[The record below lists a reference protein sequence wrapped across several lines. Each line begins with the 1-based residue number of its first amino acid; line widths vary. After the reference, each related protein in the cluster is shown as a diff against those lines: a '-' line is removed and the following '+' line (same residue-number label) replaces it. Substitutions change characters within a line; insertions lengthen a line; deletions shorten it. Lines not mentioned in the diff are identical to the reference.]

1 MSSWW
6 SVIHGYNNNTLNE
19 AINMQVS
26 KMSHVMFGGLTHDPA
41 IKLTEKL
48 LNILDDKLEHIF
60 YCDSGSVSVEIAMKM
75 ALQYFY
81 KENQNKKNSFLTVRR
96 GYHGDTFGAMS
107 VCDPIT
113 GMHSLFSSVLMKN
126 YFVSEPKSKFD
137 EAFDKKDLD
146 EIKDVLNKNHEN
158 IAAVIIEPIVQGA
171 GGMRIYHKDY
181 LIGLRKL
188 CDEYNVLLIF
198 DEIATGFGRTGKLFA
213 YEHAEVIPDILTIG
227 KALTGGY
234 MTMAATIT
242 TKEVVRGIEE
252 DGNILMH
259 GPTFMANPLACSVA
273 SASIDLLFE
282 NNWQENVLGIEK
294 YLKENLTICN
304 QLEKVKEVRVIG
316 AIGVVELYENV
327 DLALATKEFVKR
339 GVWIRPF
346 MNTIYIMPPY
356 ITKNEELQKLID
368 AIYKTV
374 ESFK

>member
-1 MSSWW
+1 MNNIDKNHIWHPYSSVLNPKDTIKIKKANGVYLTTEDDIKLIDGMSSWW

-60 YCDSGSVSVEIAMKM
+60 YCDSGSVSVEVAMKM

-146 EIKDVLNKNHEN
+146 EIKDVLNKNMK
-158 IAAVIIEPIVQGA
+158 ILQQ
-171 GGMRIYHKDY
+171 
-181 LIGLRKL
+181 
-188 CDEYNVLLIF
+188 LL
-198 DEIATGFGRTGKLFA
+198 L
-213 YEHAEVIPDILTIG
+213 
-227 KALTGGY
+227 
-234 MTMAATIT
+234 
-242 TKEVVRGIEE
+242 
-252 DGNILMH
+252 
-259 GPTFMANPLACSVA
+259 
-273 SASIDLLFE
+273 
-282 NNWQENVLGIEK
+282 
-294 YLKENLTICN
+294 N
-304 QLEKVKEVRVIG
+304 Q
-316 AIGVVELYENV
+316 
-327 DLALATKEFVKR
+327 
-339 GVWIRPF
+339 
-346 MNTIYIMPPY
+346 
-356 ITKNEELQKLID
+356 
-368 AIYKTV
+368 
-374 ESFK
+374 

>member
-1 MSSWW
+1 
-6 SVIHGYNNNTLNE
+6 
-19 AINMQVS
+19 
-26 KMSHVMFGGLTHDPA
+26 
-41 IKLTEKL
+41 
-48 LNILDDKLEHIF
+48 
-60 YCDSGSVSVEIAMKM
+60 
-75 ALQYFY
+75 
-81 KENQNKKNSFLTVRR
+81 
-96 GYHGDTFGAMS
+96 
-107 VCDPIT
+107 
-113 GMHSLFSSVLMKN
+113 
-126 YFVSEPKSKFD
+126 
-137 EAFDKKDLD
+137 
-146 EIKDVLNKNHEN
+146 
-158 IAAVIIEPIVQGA
+158 
-171 GGMRIYHKDY
+171 MRIYHKDY

-356 ITKNEELQKLID
+356 ITKK
-368 AIYKTV
+368 
-374 ESFK
+374 